1 MCACVVVLQVLD
13 KMNEIKQT
21 LGECVFAWS
30 CQRPLDRPNTLR
42 LLQHLKA
49 LDGGGVNAD
58 GSLDDVT
65 LALLMALL
73 YAVDVRILEQE
84 DSEGKQTVMVAV
96 QHVHA
101 VWVCGLL

>member
-1 MCACVVVLQVLD
+1 
-13 KMNEIKQT
+13 MNEIKQT
-21 LGECVFAWS
+21 LAECVFAWS

-49 LDGGGVNAD
+49 LDGGVNAD

-84 DSEGKQTVMVAV
+84 DSEGKQTVMAAV
-96 QHVHA
+96 QHVH
-101 VWVCGLL
+101 VWVCSLL

>member
-1 MCACVVVLQVLD
+1 
-13 KMNEIKQT
+13 MNEIKQT
-21 LGECVFAWS
+21 LAECVFAWS

-49 LDGGGVNAD
+49 LDGGVNAD

-84 DSEGKQTVMVAV
+84 DSEGKQTVMAAV
-96 QHVHA
+96 QYVH
-101 VWVCGLL
+101 VWVCHVLSVD